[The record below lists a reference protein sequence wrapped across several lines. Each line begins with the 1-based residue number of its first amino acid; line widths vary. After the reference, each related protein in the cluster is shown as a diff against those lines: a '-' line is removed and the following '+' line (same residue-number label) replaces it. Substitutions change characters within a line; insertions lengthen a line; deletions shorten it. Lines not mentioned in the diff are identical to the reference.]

1 MIYKL
6 MPVAD
11 INNLLEKVYNE
22 VGFLTV
28 KFPKSDKLFIY
39 DGKVLSGDRIAL
51 YLQNNKHL
59 VQTSAR
65 ELLVEMNYHT
75 YELHQLIDDAD
86 YQLAL
91 ELLEY
96 YLNQTL
102 PKEGLRFVYLLR
114 LIIEDYER
122 QHYPIAVFSTV
133 DFIDHLLEERGQTW
147 LDVSIALGYG
157 REVNPDF
164 IRSMI
169 DDDLCGY
176 KAIIKLSHFFKL
188 PVQAFIIGGY
198 NA

>member
-1 MIYKL
+1 

-22 VGFLTV
+22 VGLLTV
-28 KFPKSDKLFIY
+28 KFPKSDKLFTY
-39 DGKVLSGDRIAL
+39 DGKILSGDRIAL

-59 VQTSAR
+59 VQTSAK

-75 YELHQLIDDAD
+75 YELHRLMDDAD

-114 LIIEDYER
+114 LIIEDYESE
-122 QHYPIAVFSTV
+122 HYPIAVSSTV
-133 DFIDHLLEERGQTW
+133 DFIDHLLEERGRTW
-147 LDVSIALGYG
+147 HDIHKVLGCLSSEDIYSVRGNIEHEFITINDLRALS
-157 REVNPDF
+157 N
-164 IRSMI
+164 
-169 DDDLCGY
+169 
-176 KAIIKLSHFFKL
+176 FFKL
-188 PVQAFIIGGY
+188 PVQAFIVGGY
-198 NA
+198 SE